1 MSWAEGAARGVTMAG
16 FGHYLPENRVENA
29 AIEADLGLPGG
40 WIEARTGIRS
50 RHYAAPDQALS
61 DLAVPAGRMALDMA
75 GVGTGAA
82 PAEVGLLL
90 LATSTPDH
98 LLPPTAPL
106 VAHRLG
112 LGCGAVDLAG
122 ACTGFLHALVLGAGH
137 VRLTGQS
144 VLVIA
149 ANLLSRRIEP
159 TEAASRVLFADAAGA
174 VLLRPATDPA
184 FGPRAMVLRSDG
196 AGYDMIRI
204 DRGGS
209 RLPFSAPDA
218 GPGAGGLTMRMPDGR
233 AVFARA
239 VEGMVQSAQE
249 ALRAAGLE
257 APQIVTWVAHQANQR
272 ILSKVSVVLGLE
284 GAESLG
290 TLARHGNSSAATIP
304 LALSCR
310 SAERGALRPGP
321 ILFSA
326 FGAGTLWGSVIW
338 QN

>member
-1 MSWAEGAARGVTMAG
+1 MIPPGVLMAG
-16 FGHYLPENRVENA
+16 FGHYLPDRCVPNA
-29 AIEADLGLPGG
+29 EIEADLGLPTG
-40 WIEARTGIRS
+40 WIEARCGIRT

-75 GVGTGAA
+75 GAM

-122 ACTGFLHALVLGAGH
+122 ACAGFLHALVSGAGH

-174 VLLRPATDPA
+174 VLLRPAADPA
-184 FGPRAMVLRSDG
+184 LGPRAVVLRSDG

-218 GPGAGGLTMRMPDGR
+218 GPGSGGTTMRMPDGR
-233 AVFARA
+233 AVFSRA
-239 VEGMVQSAQE
+239 VEGLVQSAQE
-249 ALRAAGLE
+249 ALCAADLR
-257 APQIVTWVAHQANQR
+257 APQIATWAAHQANQR
-272 ILSKVSVVLGLE
+272 ILSKVEARLGLE
-284 GAESLG
+284 SAERLG

-310 SAERGALRPGP
+310 VAERGALRRGP

-326 FGAGTLWGSVIW
+326 FGAGMLWGSVVW
-338 QN
+338 QH